1 MLSRGLS
8 ILRCFRPG
16 EQELQLSELARR
28 ADMPKATAHRIVV
41 ELVKEGML
49 ERGENGLRLGVALFV
64 LGTRVPRQLEL
75 RDLAL
80 PYAEQLRH
88 LTRGSAFV
96 FITDAGGSE
105 AALVDAVRRGHGGGD
120 AHGAEDEVR
129 ASALAATRLFHAYGA
144 RAALPQARREPVPAE
159 DPARVQAQGFV
170 VVRSRTG
177 AVSIAA
183 PVLNASSTAVGALA
197 VAGPDGRV
205 QPVKAAWYLQA
216 ACAAVSRSL
225 RRTPELA
232 GCHLRPAVP

>member
-80 PYAEQLRH
+80 PYAQQLRH
-88 LTRGSAFV
+88 LTQGSVFV
-96 FITDAGGSE
+96 FISDVCGAE
-105 AALVDAVRRGHGGGD
+105 AALVDAVRRVPGGGD
-120 AHGAEDEVR
+120 ARGAEEENR
-129 ASALAATRLFHAYGA
+129 ASALAAARLFHAYGA
-144 RAALPQARREPVPAE
+144 RAALPARREPVPAE

-183 PVLNASSTAVGALA
+183 PVLNASSAAVGALA

-225 RRTPELA
+225 RRTPE
-232 GCHLRPAVP
+232 CVPAW

>member
-80 PYAEQLRH
+80 PYAQQLRH
-88 LTRGSAFV
+88 LTQASVFV
-96 FITDAGGSE
+96 FISDVCGAE
-105 AALVDAVRRGHGGGD
+105 AALVDAVRRAPGGGD
-120 AHGAEDEVR
+120 ARGAEEESR

-144 RAALPQARREPVPAE
+144 RAALPGVPALPARRESAPAE

-170 VVRSRTG
+170 VVRSRSG

-183 PVLNASSTAVGALA
+183 PVLNASSSAVGALA
-197 VAGPDGRV
+197 VAGPEGRM

-225 RRTPELA
+225 RRTPE
-232 GCHLRPAVP
+232 CVPAW